1 MAHFQNN
8 IQSIANITIIV
19 ASSYI
24 RNIASIFPLSCV
36 HSRKMG
42 ALLSEKQ
49 KMDGSAI
56 YQ

>member
-8 IQSIANITIIV
+8 IQNIANITIIV

-24 RNIASIFPLSCV
+24 RNIASIFRLSCV